1 MNILSDSFNS
11 HRRWCRPL
19 WSLALCVIACP
30 LDSRGLVAQQRSPD
44 TPLSSQADTAERAR
58 QLYVEHC
65 AGCHGEDGSGSA
77 VATKYLFPRP
87 RDLRTGKFRLV
98 STQNSVPSREDLHA
112 VLLRGMPGSS
122 MPPWGHLPE
131 ADREL
136 LVDEVYRLRA
146 AGARDFYVNMLR
158 EVEGLDDDELT
169 EEDVEVEIN
178 DYVIRSITAGL
189 SSQVPE
195 LAETTPAAI
204 QRGREL
210 YISSGCAQCHGQE
223 GKGDT
228 GIAMFDAENMPST
241 ARDFTL
247 GIFKGGHDPQSLY
260 RRIVYGMPGSP
271 MPSSDQF
278 TAEQVTDMIHF
289 IRSLSTP
296 EQRDQ
301 VVLNRETITA
311 HRLAGTV
318 PEAAQASEWS
328 SIPAVE
334 LRVMPLWWRN
344 GVAPDLRVQAVHD
357 GRALA
362 VRISWLDPSQD
373 AQATFSESFKD
384 AVAMQMVAGPNEPF
398 LGMGSPQSPVD
409 IWYWDANRQT
419 QATGYHEPYPREV
432 VDRYPLSEGAVDSPE
447 IDRPGARLAAQ
458 PNLSLPARASGNPI
472 VPMGGPTGASSLA
485 AAGPGSATFRHP
497 ANRNVRAQGL
507 WQEGRWSVVLTRP
520 LATDPAAGG
529 VTLSAGGQVSVA
541 FALWDGAAGDR
552 ASQKSLT
559 IWQDLKLDE

>member
-1 MNILSDSFNS
+1 MNIMSDSI
-11 HRRWCRPL
+11 RTQCKWPYAA
-19 WSLALCVIACP
+19 WGLAISAGFYLPGIP
-30 LDSRGLVAQQRSPD
+30 SLVAQERSPHSPQ
-44 TPLSSQADTAERAR
+44 TEQLATADHAR

-65 AGCHGEDGSGSA
+65 AGCHGDDGSGSA
-77 VATKYLFPRP
+77 AAAKYLFPRP
-87 RDLRTGKFRLV
+87 RDLRSGKFRLV
-98 STQNSVPSREDLHA
+98 STQNSVPSRQDLHA

-131 ADREL
+131 ADREA

-158 EVEGLDDDELT
+158 EVEGLDEDELT
-169 EEDVEVEIN
+169 DEDVEVEID
-178 DYVIRSITAGL
+178 DYVNRSITAGL

-195 LAETTPAAI
+195 LAEATPAAV
-204 QRGREL
+204 QRGHEL
-210 YISSGCAQCHGQE
+210 YVSSGCAQCHGE
-223 GKGDT
+223 DGRGET

-271 MPSSDQF
+271 MPSSNQF
-278 TAEQVTDMIHF
+278 TAAQVADMIHY

-296 EQRDQ
+296 QQREQ

-311 HRLAGTV
+311 QRLVGTV
-318 PEAAQASEWS
+318 PEAAEAPEWS
-328 SIPAVE
+328 DIAAVE

-344 GVAPDLRVQAVHD
+344 GVAPELRVQAAHD
-357 GRALA
+357 GQVLA

-373 AQATFSESFKD
+373 VQASFSESFKD
-384 AVAMQMVAGPNEPF
+384 AVAMQMVAGPSEPF

-419 QATGYHEPYPREV
+419 QATGYREPYPREV
-432 VDRYPLSEGAVDSPE
+432 VDRYPLSEGAVDSVE

-458 PNLSLPARASGNPI
+458 TNLSLPARASGNPI
-472 VPMGGPTGASSLA
+472 VPMSGPTGASSLA
-485 AAGPGSATFRHP
+485 AVGPGSVTFRLP
-497 ANRNVRAQGL
+497 ANRNVRGRGV
-507 WQEGRWSVVLTRP
+507 WQDGRWNVVLTRP
-520 LATDPAAGG
+520 LATDAQAGGVPLAAGG
-529 VTLSAGGQVSVA
+529 RVSVA
-541 FALWDGAAGDR
+541 FAVWDGAAADR